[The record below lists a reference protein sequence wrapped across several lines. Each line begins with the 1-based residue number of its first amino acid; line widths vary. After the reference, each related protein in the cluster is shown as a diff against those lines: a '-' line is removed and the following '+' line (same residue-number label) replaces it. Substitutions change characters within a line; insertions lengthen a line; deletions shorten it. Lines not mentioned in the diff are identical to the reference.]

1 MEFKLE
7 CEEITG
13 LKHVC
18 LVVVGLAAYEY
29 GEGQEEGRGGGVR
42 WRKEAEDEEGF
53 LSKTD
58 DCKVF
63 VWLFVNCL
71 PIRDVSYGVVVPE
84 TALARESIVRGSR
97 PMKFVI

>member
-1 MEFKLE
+1 MVATFLVEFKLE

-42 WRKEAEDEEGF
+42 
-53 LSKTD
+53 
-58 DCKVF
+58 
-63 VWLFVNCL
+63 
-71 PIRDVSYGVVVPE
+71 
-84 TALARESIVRGSR
+84 
-97 PMKFVI
+97 